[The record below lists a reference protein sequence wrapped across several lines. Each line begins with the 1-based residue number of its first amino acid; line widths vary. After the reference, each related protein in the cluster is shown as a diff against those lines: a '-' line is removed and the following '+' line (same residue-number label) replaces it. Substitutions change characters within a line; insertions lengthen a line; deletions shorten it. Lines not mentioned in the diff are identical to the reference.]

1 MTETQAIVVSAES
14 EPEDEGVGAPRSL
27 TSEAFR
33 ELRHNA
39 LFWASLVLIVVFVLM
54 AMFPTLFTRTDPN
67 EAILKLGNTPPSS
80 SQWFGR
86 DLQGYDVFARTI
98 YGARASILVGVL
110 ATLATSLLG
119 TIVGTFS
126 AWYGGVSDAVV
137 MRITDIF
144 FAIPFLLGGILFM
157 TTWPNKV
164 DSPYLAVVGK
174 VVAALSILGWP
185 SIARLMRGSVLQ
197 VMPNDY
203 ITAARALGA
212 SPWRIIRAHIIPN
225 ARAPVIVVAMINL
238 GAYISAEASLSFLGI
253 GLVAPAISWGV
264 AISDSLNYIRVAPWS
279 LLFPSLFLSLAVLA
293 FIMLGDAVRD
303 AFDPKTR

>member
-1 MTETQAIVVSAES
+1 MTETNVLAVGL
-14 EPEDEGVGAPRSL
+14 EPEPQDESVGAPRSL
-27 TSEAFR
+27 SSEAFR
-33 ELRHNA
+33 ELRHNW
-39 LFWASLVLIVVFVLM
+39 LFWASLILIVIFLLM
-54 AMFPTLFTRTDPN
+54 AAVPQLFTQTDPSK
-67 EAILKLGNTPPSS
+67 AVLKLSNTPPSS

-86 DLQGYDVFARTI
+86 DTQGYDIFARTI
-98 YGARASILVGVL
+98 YGARASILVGLL
-110 ATLATSLLG
+110 ASVVTSIIG
-119 TIVGTFS
+119 VIVGTLAAF
-126 AWYGGVSDAVV
+126 YGGLADTLM
-137 MRITDIF
+137 MRLTDIF

-157 TTWPNKV
+157 STFPNTV
-164 DSPYLAVVGK
+164 NSNYFAIVGK
-174 VVAALSILGWP
+174 VVLALSLLGWP

-197 VMPNDY
+197 VQANDY

-212 SPWRIIRAHIIPN
+212 GPWRVIRSHILPN
-225 ARAPVIVVAMINL
+225 AMAPVIVVSTINL

-264 AISDSLNYIRVAPWS
+264 AISDSLNWIRVAPWS